1 MKVNHSKKHDVKIY
15 FSGYCTYEI
24 KAKNAD
30 KAIEKARR
38 LSINES
44 EILSTLENW
53 FEADEAE
60 EIGNDQDT
68 KQNRT

>member
-1 MKVNHSKKHDVKIY
+1 MTMIKKSLKSYDVKIY
-15 FSGYCTYEI
+15 FSGYYTYEI
-24 KAKNAD
+24 VAQNAE

-38 LSINES
+38 QPINQD

-60 EIGNDQDT
+60 EIDG
-68 KQNRT
+68 